1 MAYRNATAEVWPWSR
16 PRRSKLRHVASI
28 RAIATRW
35 LRLQEKVVIPTESLP
50 STVYAIADVHG
61 RADLLEAMLGY
72 IAAHAN
78 NHQSKPVVIFLG
90 DLIDRGPHSPKV
102 LDQVC
107 LTLDLYPGSR
117 LILGNHDFYLR
128 ELLRGALTYE
138 DAVNWMDWGGVATV
152 SAYSSRPVPDF
163 ENIAA
168 DIRRVFPHHVN
179 LLENAHTFMEMGRFC
194 FVHAGIRPG
203 ILLAKQ
209 DEYDLRWIR
218 AGFLD
223 HMDVLDHVVLHG
235 HTITKSLRPEVYS
248 NRIALDTGAY
258 RTGRLSAAVIRHD
271 ELLHFVCTELTESGS
286 IEVGEWRPD

>member
-1 MAYRNATAEVWPWSR
+1 M
-16 PRRSKLRHVASI
+16 I
-28 RAIATRW
+28 M
-35 LRLQEKVVIPTESLP
+35 TENLS

-61 RADLLEAMLGY
+61 RADLLQAMLEH
-72 IAAHAN
+72 IAAHARD
-78 NHQSKPVVIFLG
+78 HQSKPVVIFLG

-107 LTLDLYPGSR
+107 STLDLYPGSR

-128 ELLRGALTYE
+128 ELLRGALTDE

-152 SAYSSRPVPDF
+152 SAYSNHPVPAF

-168 DIRRVFPHHVN
+168 DIRLVFPHHVD
-179 LLENAHTFMEMGRFC
+179 LLENALTFKEIGRFC

-203 ILLAKQ
+203 VQLANQ
-209 DEYDLRWIR
+209 SEYDLRWIR
-218 AGFLD
+218 TGFLD
-223 HMDVLDHVVLHG
+223 HMDIFDHVVLHG

-258 RTGRLSAAVIRHD
+258 RTGRLSAAVIRGD
-271 ELLHFVCTELTESGS
+271 ELSHFLCTELTESGA
-286 IEVGEWRPD
+286 IHVNEWQPT

>member
-1 MAYRNATAEVWPWSR
+1 MLQSQ
-16 PRRSKLRHVASI
+16 
-28 RAIATRW
+28 RAIATHR
-35 LRLQEKVVIPTESLP
+35 LSLQEKVVIPTESLP

-78 NHQSKPVVIFLG
+78 NHQTKPVVIFLG

-107 LTLDLYPGSR
+107 STLDLYPGSR

-163 ENIAA
+163 DNIAA
-168 DIRRVFPHHVN
+168 DIRRVFPHHVD

-258 RTGRLSAAVIRHD
+258 RTGRLSAAVITHD

>member
-1 MAYRNATAEVWPWSR
+1 
-16 PRRSKLRHVASI
+16 
-28 RAIATRW
+28 
-35 LRLQEKVVIPTESLP
+35 VITTESLP
-50 STVYAIADVHG
+50 SDIYAIADIHG

-72 IAAHAN
+72 IAAASDDHR
-78 NHQSKPVVIFLG
+78 SKPVVIFLG

-102 LDQVC
+102 LDQVRS
-107 LTLDLYPGSR
+107 TLELYPSSR

-152 SAYSSRPVPDF
+152 SAYTNRPVPDF

-168 DIRRVFPHHVN
+168 DTRRIFPHHVD
-179 LLENAHTFMEMGRFC
+179 LLENALTFKEIGRFC

-203 ILLAKQ
+203 VQLVNQ
-209 DEYDLRWIR
+209 SEYDLRWIR

-223 HMDVLDHVVLHG
+223 HIDVLGHVVLHG

-258 RTGRLSAAVIRHD
+258 RTGRLSAAVIRCD
-271 ELLHFVCTELTESGS
+271 ALSHFVCTELTETGA
-286 IEVGEWRPD
+286 IQVGEWQPD

>member
-1 MAYRNATAEVWPWSR
+1 MIMTD
-16 PRRSKLRHVASI
+16 
-28 RAIATRW
+28 
-35 LRLQEKVVIPTESLP
+35 SLP

-72 IAAHAN
+72 IAADSNEH
-78 NHQSKPVVIFLG
+78 HSKPVVIFLG

-107 LTLDLYPGSR
+107 STLDLYPGSR

-128 ELLRGALTYE
+128 ELLRDNLTDE

-152 SAYSSRPVPDF
+152 SAYSNRPVPDF

-168 DIRRVFPHHVN
+168 DIRRVFPHHVD
-179 LLENAHTFMEMGRFC
+179 LLENALTFKEIGRFC

-203 ILLAKQ
+203 VQLANQ
-209 DEYDLRWIR
+209 SEYDLRWIR

-223 HMDVLDHVVLHG
+223 HMDVFGHVVLHG
-235 HTITKSLRPEVYS
+235 HTITNSLRPEIYS

-271 ELLHFVCTELTESGS
+271 QLSHFICTELRESGA
-286 IEVGEWRPD
+286 IQVGEWRPE